1 MIAIHDAMNAEELAK
16 SIELLSSEIDRLR
29 SAGPMSIS
37 DVQLAGSS
45 LTRAQLVLNE
55 LERIE
60 IRERGV
66 SREMAERFAEL
77 DGRIR
82 AVRYGLFLDLTN
94 RRPSAGAKGGGDAH
108 DPAG

>member
-1 MIAIHDAMNAEELAK
+1 MITIHDAMNADELSA
-16 SIELLSSEIDRLR
+16 SIEQLSSEIDRLR
-29 SAGPMSIS
+29 GAGSLSVS
-37 DVQLAGSS
+37 DVQTAGSS

-66 SREMAERFAEL
+66 SREMAERFAVL

-82 AVRYGLFLDLTN
+82 AIRYGLFLDLTN
-94 RRPSAGAKGGGDAH
+94 RRPAASGKGEDAY